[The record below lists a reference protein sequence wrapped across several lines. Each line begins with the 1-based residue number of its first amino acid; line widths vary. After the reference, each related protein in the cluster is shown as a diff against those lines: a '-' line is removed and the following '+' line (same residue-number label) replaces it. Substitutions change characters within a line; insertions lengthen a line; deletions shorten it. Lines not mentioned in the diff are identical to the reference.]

1 MTQREL
7 AAVSGVPQPAIA
19 RIERGIVTPGL
30 DTLERLLAGAGVTLE
45 VVRRPGIGVD
55 RSLIQMSLARTPEER
70 VLAAGQAGRSLGAWT
85 AEARAGRRA

>member
-7 AAVSGVPQPAIA
+7 AAVTGVPQPAIA

-55 RSLIQMSLARTPEER
+55 RSLIQMSLTRTPEGR

-85 AEARAGRRA
+85 SEARGARRA

>member
-19 RIERGIVTPGL
+19 RIERGIVTPGMV
-30 DTLERLLAGAGVTLE
+30 TLERLLAGAGFTLE

-55 RSLIQMSLARTPEER
+55 RSLIQTSLTRTPEER

-85 AEARAGRRA
+85 EEARAGRRA

>member
-7 AAVSGVPQPAIA
+7 AGVTGVPQPAIA
-19 RIERGIVTPGL
+19 RIERGVVSPGL

-55 RSLIQMSLARTPEER
+55 RSLIQMSLNRSPENR

-85 AEARAGRRA
+85 EEAGRAGRA